1 MAADTATVIKAFTE
15 ARRRRQWAGGVDPG
29 LMRALA
35 AALEKP
41 ESGRFV
47 VREDGQGRFRYKWD
61 GTTVQLYVYP
71 KPGGKV
77 SVVVSNTGLPA
88 AALVEERREQW
99 RTALAAIAALLTR

>member
-1 MAADTATVIKAFTE
+1 MRV
-15 ARRRRQWAGGVDPG
+15 AGGVGRLGRSPG

-35 AALEKP
+35 AALDTP
-41 ESGRFV
+41 VARTFV

-77 SVVVSNTGLPA
+77 SVVVSNTRLPA